1 MLGCL
6 CRNHTDSNNNDR
18 EAVAM
23 DKDILKQYI
32 DACEAVKETEE
43 QIRQLRKNRKTVVVD
58 AVKGSMHDFPFAAKS
73 FKVAGIAYSVLE
85 NPGQLDREE
94 LILEERKAAA
104 AQIKSQVEA
113 WLNTIPVRM
122 QRIIRYRDFEE
133 LTWRQVAMK
142 MGRRATEESVKKE
155 YQRFFDEK

>member
-1 MLGCL
+1 
-6 CRNHTDSNNNDR
+6 
-18 EAVAM
+18 M

-43 QIRQLRKNRKTVVVD
+43 QIRRLQKNRKTVVVD
-58 AVKGSMHDFPFAAKS
+58 AVKGSMHDFPFAEKS
-73 FKVAGIAYSVLE
+73 FKVTGIAHSVLE
-85 NPGQLDREE
+85 NPGQLDLEE

-142 MGRRATEESVKKE
+142 MGRRTTEESVKKE

>member
-1 MLGCL
+1 
-6 CRNHTDSNNNDR
+6 
-18 EAVAM
+18 M

-58 AVKGSMHDFPFAAKS
+58 AVKGSMHDFPFAEKS
-73 FKVAGIAYSVLE
+73 FKITGIAHSVLE
-85 NPGQLDREE
+85 DPGQLDREE

>member
-1 MLGCL
+1 
-6 CRNHTDSNNNDR
+6 
-18 EAVAM
+18 M

-58 AVKGSMHDFPFAAKS
+58 AVKGSMHDFPFAEKS
-73 FKVAGIAYSVLE
+73 FKVTGIAHSVLE
-85 NPGQLDREE
+85 DPGQLDREE

-122 QRIIRYRDFEE
+122 QRIIRYRNFEE

-142 MGRRATEESVKKE
+142 MGRKATEASVKME

>member
-1 MLGCL
+1 
-6 CRNHTDSNNNDR
+6 
-18 EAVAM
+18 M

-43 QIRQLRKNRKTVVVD
+43 QIRQLQKNRKTVVVD
-58 AVKGSMHDFPFAAKS
+58 AVKGSMHDFPFAEKTFRTEGLS
-73 FKVAGIAYSVLE
+73 YSVVAD
-85 NPGQLDREE
+85 PRQLDREE

-104 AQIKSQVEA
+104 VQIKSQVES

-122 QRIIRYRDFEE
+122 QRIIRYRDFEG

-142 MGRRATEESVKKE
+142 MGRRTTEESVKKE

>member
-1 MLGCL
+1 
-6 CRNHTDSNNNDR
+6 
-18 EAVAM
+18 M

-43 QIRQLRKNRKTVVVD
+43 QIRRLQKNRKTVVVD
-58 AVKGSMHDFPFAAKS
+58 AVKGSMHDFPFAEKS
-73 FKVAGIAYSVLE
+73 FKVTGIAHSVLE

-122 QRIIRYRDFEE
+122 QRIIRYRIFEE
-133 LTWRQVAMK
+133 LSWRQVAMK
-142 MGRRATEESVKKE
+142 MGRRATEDSVRME
-155 YQRFFDEK
+155 YQRFFNGI

>member
-1 MLGCL
+1 
-6 CRNHTDSNNNDR
+6 
-18 EAVAM
+18 M

-43 QIRQLRKNRKTVVVD
+43 QIRRLQKNRKTVVVD
-58 AVKGSMHDFPFAAKS
+58 AVKGSMHDFPFAEKS
-73 FKVAGIAYSVLE
+73 FKVTGIAHSVLE

-142 MGRRATEESVKKE
+142 MGRRATEEGVRKE
-155 YQRFFDEK
+155 YQRFFDEN

>member
-1 MLGCL
+1 
-6 CRNHTDSNNNDR
+6 
-18 EAVAM
+18 M

-43 QIRQLRKNRKTVVVD
+43 QIRRLQKNRKTVVVD

-73 FKVAGIAYSVLE
+73 FKVAGIVHSVLDD
-85 NPGQLDREE
+85 PGQLDREE
-94 LILEERKAAA
+94 IILEERKAAA

-122 QRIIRYRDFEE
+122 QRIIRYRDFDG

-142 MGRRATEESVKKE
+142 MGRRTTEESVKKE

>member
-1 MLGCL
+1 
-6 CRNHTDSNNNDR
+6 
-18 EAVAM
+18 M

-43 QIRQLRKNRKTVVVD
+43 QIRRLQKNRKTVVVD

-73 FKVAGIAYSVLE
+73 FKVAGIAHSVLE
-85 NPGQLDREE
+85 DPGQLDREE

-142 MGRRATEESVKKE
+142 MGRKATEEGVRKE
-155 YQRFFDEK
+155 YQRFFDEN

>member
-1 MLGCL
+1 
-6 CRNHTDSNNNDR
+6 
-18 EAVAM
+18 M
-23 DKDILKQYI
+23 DKGILEQYI
-32 DACEAVKETEE
+32 DACELVKETEE
-43 QIRQLRKNRKTVVVD
+43 QIRQLQKNRKTVVVD

-73 FKVAGIAYSVLE
+73 FKVAGIAHSVLE

-122 QRIIRYRDFEE
+122 QRIIRYRIFEKMS
-133 LTWRQVAMK
+133 WRQVAVK
-142 MGRRATEESVKKE
+142 MGRHATENGLKKE
-155 YQRFFDEK
+155 FERFFKDN

>member
-1 MLGCL
+1 
-6 CRNHTDSNNNDR
+6 
-18 EAVAM
+18 M

-73 FKVAGIAYSVLE
+73 FKVAGIVHSVLE
-85 NPGQLDREE
+85 DPGQLDREE
-94 LILEERKAAA
+94 IILEERKAAA
-104 AQIKSQVEA
+104 AQIKSHVEA

-122 QRIIRYRDFEE
+122 QRIIRYRDFDG

-142 MGRRATEESVKKE
+142 MGRKATEDSVRME
-155 YQRFFDEK
+155 YQRFFDEN

>member
-1 MLGCL
+1 
-6 CRNHTDSNNNDR
+6 
-18 EAVAM
+18 M

-58 AVKGSMHDFPFAAKS
+58 AVKGSMHDFPFAEKS
-73 FKVAGIAYSVLE
+73 FKVTGIAHSVLE

-122 QRIIRYRDFEE
+122 QRIIRYRDFDG

-142 MGRRATEESVKKE
+142 MGRKATEDSVRME
-155 YQRFFDEK
+155 YQRFFDEN

>member
-1 MLGCL
+1 
-6 CRNHTDSNNNDR
+6 
-18 EAVAM
+18 M

-43 QIRQLRKNRKTVVVD
+43 QIRQLQKNRKTVVVD
-58 AVKGSMHDFPFAAKS
+58 AVKGSMHDFPFAEKS
-73 FKVAGIAYSVLE
+73 FKVTGIAHSVLE
-85 NPGQLDREE
+85 DPGQLDREE

-142 MGRRATEESVKKE
+142 MGRKATEEGVRKE
-155 YQRFFDEK
+155 YQRFFDEN

>member
-1 MLGCL
+1 
-6 CRNHTDSNNNDR
+6 
-18 EAVAM
+18 M

-43 QIRQLRKNRKTVVVD
+43 QIRRLQKNRKTVVVD
-58 AVKGSMHDFPFAAKS
+58 AVKGSMHDFPFAEKS
-73 FKVAGIAYSVLE
+73 FKVTGIAHSVLE

-122 QRIIRYRDFEE
+122 QRIIRYRDFDG

-142 MGRRATEESVKKE
+142 MGRKATEEGVRKE
-155 YQRFFDEK
+155 YQRFFDEN

>member
-1 MLGCL
+1 
-6 CRNHTDSNNNDR
+6 
-18 EAVAM
+18 M
-23 DKDILKQYI
+23 DKDIFKQYI

-43 QIRQLRKNRKTVVVD
+43 QIRRLQKNRKTVVVD
-58 AVKGSMHDFPFAAKS
+58 AVKGSMHDFPFAEKS
-73 FKVAGIAYSVLE
+73 FKVTGIAHSVLE

-104 AQIKSQVEA
+104 AQIKSQVEV
-113 WLNTIPVRM
+113 WLNTISVRM
-122 QRIIRYRDFEE
+122 QRIIRYRDFEG

-142 MGRRATEESVKKE
+142 MGRRTTEESVKKE

>member
-1 MLGCL
+1 
-6 CRNHTDSNNNDR
+6 
-18 EAVAM
+18 M

-58 AVKGSMHDFPFAAKS
+58 AVKGSMHDFPFAEKS
-73 FKVAGIAYSVLE
+73 FKVTGIAHSVLE

-142 MGRRATEESVKKE
+142 MGRKATEEGVRKE
-155 YQRFFDEK
+155 YQRFFDEN

>member
-1 MLGCL
+1 
-6 CRNHTDSNNNDR
+6 
-18 EAVAM
+18 M
-23 DKDILKQYI
+23 DKDIFKQYI

-58 AVKGSMHDFPFAAKS
+58 AVKGSMHDFPFAEKS
-73 FKVAGIAYSVLE
+73 FKVTGIAHSVLE

-122 QRIIRYRDFEE
+122 QRIIRYRDFDG

-142 MGRRATEESVKKE
+142 MGRKATEDSVRME
-155 YQRFFDEK
+155 YQRFFDEN

>member
-1 MLGCL
+1 
-6 CRNHTDSNNNDR
+6 
-18 EAVAM
+18 M
-23 DKDILKQYI
+23 DKDIFKQYI

-43 QIRQLRKNRKTVVVD
+43 QIRRLQKNRKTVVVD
-58 AVKGSMHDFPFAAKS
+58 AVKGSMHDFPFAEKS
-73 FKVAGIAYSVLE
+73 FKVTGIAHSVLE

-122 QRIIRYRDFEE
+122 QRIIRYRDFDD

-142 MGRRATEESVKKE
+142 MGRKATEEGVRKE
-155 YQRFFDEK
+155 YQRFFDEN